1 MRLHEVGGD
10 TCADLLK
17 DADSLSY
24 FEVNLALYFERAGR
38 EETLRRCVWG
48 LQRLSPAAKKH
59 RTRISFPNKEIEGI
73 VQAATCKAFR

>member
-1 MRLHEVGGD
+1 MIAIKIPR
-10 TCADLLK
+10 ADLLK

-24 FEVNLALYFERAGR
+24 FEVNLPLYYEREGR

-59 RTRISFPNKEIEGI
+59 LTLISFPDKDIEGI
-73 VQAATCKAFR
+73 VQAATRKTYR